1 MARSLRIRLNSS
13 GNGKPMLDLLNTGA
27 HWEKLRAHYYSQ
39 AGLRQQASDCL
50 SRQAIYEREAEAA
63 WREAA

>member
-1 MARSLRIRLNSS
+1 MARSLRTRLNAS

-27 HWEKLRAHYYSQ
+27 HWEALRASYWQ
-39 AGLRQQASDCL
+39 AIGQSQQARDCL
-50 SRQAIYEREAEAA
+50 NRQAIYEREAEAA

>member
-1 MARSLRIRLNSS
+1 MGRSLRSRLNTS
-13 GNGKPMLDLLNTGA
+13 GGDRPMLELLNTGA

-39 AGLRQQASDCL
+39 AGLRQQARDCL